1 MSTVKIELW
10 AGKTKEL
17 KDSLAQDI
25 TNIIVKHIGCPPEG
39 VTIVFNERPKADWYT
54 GGKSHEDICPDKK

>member
-1 MSTVKIELW
+1 MPTVKIELW

-39 VTIVFNERPKADWYT
+39 VTIVFDERPKADWYT
-54 GGKSHEDICPDKK
+54 GR